1 MAGPIVGPADT
12 DPGRV
17 PSRAAP
23 APPPPRGP
31 RLTWRQRL
39 SVADVTWS
47 PYLYIAPFFI
57 LFGVVGLFPLL
68 YTSYLSLFD
77 RDLLDV
83 ESTFVGLANYATLL
97 GDAQFWNALVNT
109 ISIFALST
117 GPQVVIAVLL
127 AALLNSR
134 LRMPTAWRVGVL
146 LPYVASLVALGIIFA
161 NLFGPNYGLVNGM
174 LELLGLDRID
184 WQANRFASHIAIA
197 IMVNWRWT
205 GYNALIVLAAM
216 KAIPRDIHEA
226 AMIDGAGAVRR
237 FVSVTLPLLRPTLI
251 FVVVT
256 STIGGMQIFTE
267 PKLFDALPGSN
278 NGGSSNQF
286 QTITLYMYQMAF
298 ETQHLGYASAIA
310 WVLFLLII
318 VVALANFLLTRRLAS
333 TGSIEGGSR

>member
-1 MAGPIVGPADT
+1 MAGPVITDT
-12 DPGRV
+12 GRA

-23 APPPPRGP
+23 APSPPRRS

-47 PYLYIAPFFI
+47 PYLYIAPFFV
-57 LFGVVGLFPLL
+57 LFGVFGLFPLL

-83 ESTFVGLANYATLL
+83 ESTFVGFENYATLL
-97 GDAQFWNALVNT
+97 ADPQFWNALVNT
-109 ISIFALST
+109 ISIFLLST
-117 GPQVVIAVLL
+117 VPQVVVAVLL

-134 LRMPTAWRVGVL
+134 LRLPTAWRVGVL

-174 LELLGLDRID
+174 LELFGFDRID
-184 WQANRFASHIAIA
+184 WQADRFASHVAIA
-197 IMVNWRWT
+197 LMVNWRWT

-216 KAIPRDIHEA
+216 KAVPREVTEA
-226 AMIDGAGAVRR
+226 AMMDGAGAVRR
-237 FVSVTLPLLRPTLI
+237 FFFVTLPMLRPTLI
-251 FVVVT
+251 FVVIT
-256 STIGGMQIFTE
+256 STIGGLQIFTE
-267 PKLFDALPGSN
+267 PKLFDAMPGSN

-286 QTITLYMYQMAF
+286 QTITLYMYQTAF

-310 WVLFLLII
+310 WVLFLVII
-318 VVALANFLLTRRLAS
+318 VIAVANFLLTRRLAS
-333 TGSIEGGSR
+333 SGVAEDGAR